1 MASFNFFKF
10 RTVDWQ
16 KRNWARLSVTALEL
30 VGTGAVPLIA
40 VTLEKTELVPD
51 AGGGVA
57 DLQKPNERSRVDT
70 PNQHAS
76 NGAQR

>member
-1 MASFNFFKF
+1 
-10 RTVDWQ
+10 
-16 KRNWARLSVTALEL
+16 
-30 VGTGAVPLIA
+30 
-40 VTLEKTELVPD
+40 LEKTELAVD

-57 DLQKPNERSRVDT
+57 DFRRMDEGIEVGM